1 MSCDHRLL
9 YSDNPQNREKKS
21 RNRKVFPISC
31 LSVQRAMMWLHCSA
45 SDISRKCPQ
54 KSVGD
59 TQGQRAPRLLKR
71 NLPKSQHNGA
81 KIGPNLTTFSE
92 EKNWTKSFC
101 LNKDPE
107 SQLKPNWGWKRRKY
121 FCAPF
126 SIDENEWRSRLNC
139 KVYNIQTFQTNT
151 LQTGVTSQTQKGHSW
166 KRAVSNF
173 FSCVRL
179 G

>member
-1 MSCDHRLL
+1 MSPLKSVFLRHFNYRIQFRGEFSTSIWLRPDRIYNELR
-9 YSDNPQNREKKS
+9 PQTIILWQSPKPRKKS

-101 LNKDPE
+101 LNKYPE

-121 FCAPF
+121 ICALF
-126 SIDENEWRSRLNC
+126 SIDEN
-139 KVYNIQTFQTNT
+139 
-151 LQTGVTSQTQKGHSW
+151 
-166 KRAVSNF
+166 
-173 FSCVRL
+173 
-179 G
+179 